1 MKAKGTITASAA
13 FAALAMAW
21 WNRHR
26 HVVCAKKAEFEQKCE
41 QDALDT
47 FEGEGGL
54 VLA

>member
-13 FAALAMAW
+13 IAALAMGW
-21 WNRHR
+21 WNHHR
-26 HVVCAKKAEFEQKCE
+26 RVVCARQAEEKCE

>member
-1 MKAKGTITASAA
+1 MKTKRGITAGAA

-21 WNRHR
+21 LAHQRR
-26 HVVCAKKAEFEQKCE
+26 RACAQQRAFEE
-41 QDALDT
+41 RTARTALET

>member
-21 WNRHR
+21 WNHYRHACGAR
-26 HVVCAKKAEFEQKCE
+26 KAEFEQKCAQE
-41 QDALDT
+41 ALET